1 MRINEV
7 LDKQDL
13 KLLKAEWKMLQQSD
27 PQGNKYMDAR
37 GPAKYNPSRLA
48 SVSGMNNPQNYPTT
62 TNSKPEVK
70 AMVADK
76 ANSSLKLLFYIMAW
90 GGMVNRANNPK
101 LLYKKLK
108 NDKEARR
115 QVNNALNE
123 IRYGNLTNAQAF
135 DLIQQLRKLQL
146 LPGLGVSFFTK
157 VLYFLRPGKGAFIL
171 DQFTAKGMNYLHSKD
186 PASYPQI
193 DMDNDFPANTL
204 SGADYDVYNKGIKQL
219 QNDVQKNIGKLSD
232 EDAEFLLFNPY
243 GGQFRPVA
251 DKYHSSRTDLKKKDP
266 NRFKYAQRANKAKQ
280 DKEQQAQQQ
289 QQQSQ
294 LSQTSGHAQELWNKH
309 MTANSAVAAK
319 YRSLSP
325 DTKQDFQMEF
335 IDDVAEA
342 LRKGTDANSAIQ
354 QLLQNYQGISES

>member
-1 MRINEV
+1 MRIDEV
-7 LDKQDL
+7 IDKQDQ
-13 KLLKAEWKMLQQSD
+13 KILKAEWNMLQQSD
-27 PQGNKYMDAR
+27 PLGNKYMDAR

-48 SVSGMNNPQNYPTT
+48 SIAGINNPQNYPST

-101 LLYKKLK
+101 LLYRKLK
-108 NDKEARR
+108 TDKEARR
-115 QVNNALNE
+115 TVNDALNE
-123 IRYGNLTNAQAF
+123 IRFGNISNAQAF
-135 DLIQQLRKLQL
+135 DLMQSLRKQGI

-157 VLYFLRPGKGAFIL
+157 VLYFLRPGKNAFIL

-186 PASYPQI
+186 PQNYPQI
-193 DMDNDFPANTL
+193 DMDNDFPANNLT
-204 SGADYDVYNKGIKQL
+204 GADYDAYNKGLRQL
-219 QNDVQKNIGKLSD
+219 SIDLKKTVGNLSD
-232 EDAEFLLFNPY
+232 EDAEFLLFNPF

-251 DKYHSSRTDLKKKDP
+251 DKYHASRTDLKKKDP
-266 NRFKYAQRANKAKQ
+266 GRFKYIQRAMQAKQ
-280 DKEQQAQQQ
+280 EKELAQQQQ

-294 LSQTSGHAQELWNKH
+294 LSQSSGQAQDLWNKH

-319 YRSLSP
+319 FRSLSP
-325 DTKQDFQMEF
+325 DTKQDFQTEF

-342 LRKGTDANSAIQ
+342 LRNGSDANLAIQ
-354 QLLQNYQGISES
+354 QLLKNYQGISES